1 MITREE
7 LLKLAALARLRLD
20 EAEIERFQRDI
31 AEMLKYVKQLD
42 EVDTSSVDNAEIIS
56 LSGNVLREDET
67 RPSLPV
73 EEALKNAP
81 ERAGDY
87 FKVPRVVDN

>member
-20 EAEIERFQRDI
+20 ESEIERFQHDF
-31 AEMLKYVKQLD
+31 AEMLEYVKQLED
-42 EVDTSSVDNAEIIS
+42 IDTSGVENSETIL
-56 LSGNVLREDET
+56 LSGNVLREDENS
-67 RPSLPV
+67 PSLPV

-81 ERAGDY
+81 ERTGDY

>member
-7 LLKLAALARLRLD
+7 LLKLAALARLQLD

-31 AEMLKYVKQLD
+31 AEMLNYVKLLD
-42 EVDTSSVDNAEIIS
+42 EVDTSGIEAEIAKS
-56 LSGNVLREDET
+56 QTGNVLREDVVQ
-67 RPSLPV
+67 PSLPV

-81 ERAGDY
+81 ARSGDY
-87 FKVPRVVDN
+87 FTVPRVVDN

>member
-20 EAEIERFQRDI
+20 ESEIERFQHDI
-31 AEMLKYVKQLD
+31 AEMLEYVKQLE
-42 EVDTSSVDNAEIIS
+42 EVDTSSIESDEAIL
-56 LSGNVLREDET
+56 LSGNVLRDDET
-67 RPSLPV
+67 SPSLPV

-81 ERAGDY
+81 ERTGDY